1 MTKLKIGIS
10 ALLLIGAGLALILQ
24 YKAQTSL
31 REQNEFLRQKLRQL
45 AAENE
50 SLSNRLAQMR
60 RSPALRLP
68 APQLQ
73 TNSAPADEAPATNLL
88 VRILHG
94 GEFPRLTPEQLAC
107 YLQENH
113 RSSTSLL
120 SAYRTSRD
128 PALLREAMQKYPGDP
143 QVAFEAVF
151 DKDASPAEH
160 RDWLENF
167 KKAAPDNSL
176 ANYLSALDYFKSGQT
191 DLAVQELESAY
202 GKQGFNDYTWERIQ
216 SDEEAFRSAGYSE
229 AETSMA
235 STWGITLPQLAQI
248 RRLGQN
254 MVDLATSYR
263 TAGDDASAQ
272 ATLQM
277 AIGLGQQLDGPQ
289 GTSVPLIS
297 RMVGIKVEEMA
308 LGSMDPASPY
318 GNGTV
323 QQMSDQLAGQRTT
336 LKQMV
341 NQSVPFQDQM
351 TPQDWISYNDR
362 TRNFGEENAI
372 RWLLNK
378 YGQK

>member
-1 MTKLKIGIS
+1 
-10 ALLLIGAGLALILQ
+10 
-24 YKAQTSL
+24 
-31 REQNEFLRQKLRQL
+31 
-45 AAENE
+45 
-50 SLSNRLAQMR
+50 MR
-60 RSPALRLP
+60 RAPAFRLP

-73 TNSAPADEAPATNLL
+73 TNSTPASADEAPATNLL

-94 GEFPRLTPEQLAC
+94 GEFPRLTPEQLAR

-128 PALLREAMQKYPGDP
+128 PALLREAMQKYPGNP

-160 RDWLENF
+160 RQWLENF

-176 ANYLSALDYFKSGQT
+176 ANYVSALDYFKSGQT

-235 STWGITLPQLAQI
+235 ATWGVTLPQLAEMKS
-248 RRLGQN
+248 LAQN
-254 MVDLATSYR
+254 MLDLATSYR
-263 TAGDDASAQ
+263 KAGDDASAQ
-272 ATLQM
+272 AALQM
-277 AIGLGQQLDGPQ
+277 AIGMGQQMDPE
-289 GTSVPLIS
+289 GTGVPLIS
-297 RMVGIKVEEMA
+297 RMVGMKIERMA
-308 LGSMDPASPY
+308 LGSMDPSSPY
-318 GNGTV
+318 GNGTA
-323 QQMSDQLAGQRTT
+323 QQMSDQLLDKGTGLRQF
-336 LKQMV
+336 V
-341 NQSVPFQDQM
+341 NQSVPLQDQM
-351 TPQDWISYNDR
+351 TPQDWINYNDR

-378 YGQK
+378 YGKN